1 VVETGGLE
9 NLQNTCFQ
17 LVTVGGVWGKLMILG
32 GFGTGLSVELEGKL
46 EESGV
51 SWPNAAVEW
60 TAEVASQLQDQ
71 LLQ

>member
-32 GFGTGLSVELEGKL
+32 GFGRGLSEKLEGKL

-51 SWPNAAVEW
+51 SCANAV
-60 TAEVASQLQDQ
+60 V
-71 LLQ
+71 